1 MTAATDLALF
11 ILKPPR
17 FSLHRFV
24 IYLQFDFVATVFW
37 RLDIIGII
45 STSYVTLLG
54 LAPLIPLR
62 T

>member
-24 IYLQFDFVATVFW
+24 IYLQFDFVATALFLL
-37 RLDIIGII
+37 RMYYIRDDITRSI
-45 STSYVTLLG
+45 
-54 LAPLIPLR
+54 
-62 T
+62 